1 MVKNQSQ
8 LTAGWKRCVCL
19 YGRIRL
25 RATHAVY
32 CSREVIIIE
41 TVWQSPTRQRFPY
54 TWLTALLIW
63 LLSLSPSAPVHVPTP
78 KFHHLSSLFL
88 QVCRTK
94 EKRNITQRRWSTYKI
109 YKVLHQN
116 QLPRFMRTLICC
128 CSALLFKAPWQCDCA
143 PPLPH
148 GCCFLCALLYKI
160 SKVYQT
166 EVRLWERDCTS
177 ERNKGWR
184 CREDRDRWRER
195 EEGGKSS
202 TSE

>member
-1 MVKNQSQ
+1 MPFSHKVEVSIYM
-8 LTAGWKRCVCL
+8 TDCVADL
-19 YGRIRL
+19 VIVTVTINL
-25 RATHAVY
+25 RA
-32 CSREVIIIE
+32 CSHWYI
-41 TVWQSPTRQRFPY
+41 SSFY
-54 TWLTALLIW
+54 
-63 LLSLSPSAPVHVPTP
+63 PSRLP
-78 KFHHLSSLFL
+78 

-128 CSALLFKAPWQCDCA
+128 CSALLFKAPWQCDC
-143 PPLPH
+143 PPPPPH
-148 GCCFLCALLYKI
+148 SWFFFCALLYKI

-166 EVRLWERDCTS
+166 EGRLYERDSAS

-184 CREDRDRWRER
+184 WREDRDRWRGR